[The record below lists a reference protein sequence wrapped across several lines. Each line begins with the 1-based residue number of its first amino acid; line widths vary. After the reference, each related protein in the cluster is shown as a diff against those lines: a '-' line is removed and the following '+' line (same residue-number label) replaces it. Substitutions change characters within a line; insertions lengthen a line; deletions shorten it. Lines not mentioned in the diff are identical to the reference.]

1 MGHLEIELLGGL
13 SARLAAGD
21 ELLFPTRK
29 ARLLLAFLAVEPGR
43 AHPRDRLTNLLWAGR
58 GDEQARGSLR
68 NALSSLRR
76 VLGAEAVS
84 VDKDRVA
91 LVPDAVTVDMVLF
104 QALAAQDDTLSMTRA
119 AGLYAGD
126 LLDGHPTE
134 TDEFEEWL
142 SGARSR
148 LRETAGDLFARL
160 VARHREAG
168 DLPAA
173 IAAARRR
180 IDLDPLYEDGHR
192 QLMQLFVASGRRNQA
207 LRHAEDLA
215 KRLMGDLGVRPE
227 PETLA
232 LIERIKAVRPDAA
245 GEPRSMLPSSPPPV
259 AEPDPG
265 RAPSGSRPSI
275 VVFPFDNV
283 GGDPEQG
290 YFADGL
296 ATDITNALSR
306 FKAFFV
312 ISSQSALA
320 IKGRNMDS
328 RDAARELG
336 VRYFLEGSVRR
347 GGDRLRL
354 SAQLVDASTATVLWG
369 DYFDG
374 EIGNLFDFQDRITEG
389 VVGILEPAILRAEI
403 ERARAKRP
411 ENLGAYDYTMQ
422 AMPHA
427 WALAKDEARLAREL
441 CAKAIDLAPT
451 YALPYA
457 MASWCH
463 GQEIVY
469 NWSNE
474 PEDVE
479 RHKGEALRLAR
490 LAMSMDAND
499 PFVLTMLA
507 TAECFAHD
515 IPSALA
521 HVKRS
526 LAIDRNLAWS
536 WYRSGWIHNY
546 MGEVVTAVEHFETA
560 LRLSPFDPLKFGIF
574 MGIGQAHFVAGNYE
588 VAIDWIDRGIA
599 ENPKIVWVHR
609 LRCACA
615 ALAGRQAEA
624 EQSRDMV
631 LTYMPGL
638 TAEKIAGAIPHTN
651 PKVRDIYVT
660 GLRMAGFE

>member
-1 MGHLEIELLGGL
+1 VGHLEIELLGGL
-13 SARLAAGD
+13 SARTAGGD
-21 ELLFPTRK
+21 DLLFPTRK

-76 VLGAEAVS
+76 VLGAEAVAI
-84 VDKDRVA
+84 DKDRVA
-91 LVPDAVTVDMVLF
+91 LVPDAVTVDAVLF
-104 QALAAQDDTLSMTRA
+104 QALSAQDDTLSLTRA
-119 AGLYAGD
+119 AGLYLGD

-134 TDEFEEWL
+134 TDEYEEWL
-142 SGARSR
+142 AGARTR

-160 VARHREAG
+160 VARHRDAG
-168 DLPAA
+168 DFPAA

-180 IDLDPLYEDGHR
+180 IDLDPLYEEGHR
-192 QLMQLFVASGRRNQA
+192 QLMHLYAASGRRNQA
-207 LRHAEDLA
+207 VRHFEDLA
-215 KRLMGDLGVRPE
+215 RRLASDLGVKPE

-232 LIERIKAVRPDAA
+232 LIERVKAAPPTGAAEVRLPRQGA
-245 GEPRSMLPSSPPPV
+245 EPTPPV
-259 AEPDPG
+259 
-265 RAPSGSRPSI
+265 SGSPAPPNRPSI

-283 GGDPEQG
+283 GGNPEQG

-320 IKGRNMDS
+320 LKGRNIAA
-328 RDAARELG
+328 RDAANELG
-336 VRYFLEGSVRR
+336 VRYLLEGSVRR

-354 SAQLVDASTATVLWG
+354 SAQLVDASTSTVLWG

-403 ERARAKRP
+403 ARARATRP
-411 ENLGAYDYTMQ
+411 ENLGAYDYAMR
-422 AMPHA
+422 AMPNA
-427 WALAKDEARLAREL
+427 WALTKDESRLAREL
-441 CAKAIDLAPT
+441 CAQAIALDPA
-451 YALPYA
+451 YSLPYA
-457 MASWCH
+457 IASWCH

-469 NWSNE
+469 NWSSE
-474 PEDVE
+474 PDAVE
-479 RHKGEALRLAR
+479 HHKAEALRLAR

-574 MGIGQAHFVAGNYE
+574 MGIGQANFVAGNYDT
-588 VAIDWIDRGIA
+588 AIDWIDRGIA

-609 LRCACA
+609 LRAACA
-615 ALAGRQAEA
+615 ALAGRQADA
-624 EQSRDMV
+624 EWSRDRV
-631 LTYMPGL
+631 LEYVPGV
-638 TAEKIAGAIPHTN
+638 TAEKIVNAIPHTN
-651 PKVRDIYVT
+651 PKVRALYIQ
-660 GLRMAGFE
+660 GLRKAGFA